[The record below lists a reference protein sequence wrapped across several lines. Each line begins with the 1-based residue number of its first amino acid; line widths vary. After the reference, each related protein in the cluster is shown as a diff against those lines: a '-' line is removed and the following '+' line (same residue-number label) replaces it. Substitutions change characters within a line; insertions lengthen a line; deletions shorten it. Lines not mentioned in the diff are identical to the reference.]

1 MWNLDPADTT
11 APARG
16 AAAFVDEV
24 VKRARH
30 LTPLVEF
37 FRAHLD
43 AGSPRG
49 SCTVA
54 EHVVD
59 LLSLGLRWRAHARG
73 ALRRP
78 TARPD
83 HDAVAALLLRLRGGR
98 PPAEL
103 ARLDA
108 WNEFAVEECCPEAL
122 DEACELATWFELAA
136 DAALGRSAPGL
147 EAQLEL
153 VRAEVLSRSLRER
166 RLRAFA
172 RDPLPSP
179 GLPSRAPGAPV
190 ARLRLRA
197 PPAPPGAGV
206 PRPAVAR
213 AGRLW

>member
-1 MWNLDPADTT
+1 MWSLDPADPT
-11 APARG
+11 APARR

-43 AGSPRG
+43 AGSPGG
-49 SCTVA
+49 SRTVA

-59 LLSLGLRWRAHARG
+59 LLALGLRWRAHARG

-83 HDAVAALLLRLRGGR
+83 HDAVSALLLRLRAAGR
-98 PPAEL
+98 PAAEV
-103 ARLDA
+103 ARMDA

-122 DEACELATWFELAA
+122 DEACELAAWFELAA
-136 DAALGRSAPGL
+136 DAALGRSAPGV

-153 VRAEVLSRSLRER
+153 ARAEVLSRSLRER
-166 RLRAFA
+166 RL
-172 RDPLPSP
+172 SV
-179 GLPSRAPGAPV
+179 SAPV

-197 PPAPPGAGV
+197 PSAPPGAGA

-213 AGRLW
+213 AGRLS